1 MARLVGGDSV
11 IRYPTEQHLA
21 EAVKAGTKVR
31 YLVGCD
37 LGQAVDFT
45 AISVIERTDKPKLEM
60 NKGVPTGRVK
70 FDTGFA
76 VRDLQ
81 RLERGTSYVQQVEHI
96 AKVMA
101 TAPLSDNAK
110 LIVDRSGVGRG
121 VFDMLV
127 DADLK
132 PVGITITAGE
142 GSSKRGYTSAYRG
155 YNVSKLE
162 LVGQLVATAHRGELK
177 VSKKLSLAQ
186 VLQQEL
192 QDFRVSYTDS
202 GYSKFGARSGKH
214 DDLVL
219 SVAVAIW
226 WSRHAE
232 GAKITV
238 SKLQGF

>member
-1 MARLVGGDSV
+1 ME
-11 IRYPTEQHLA
+11 I
-21 EAVKAGTKVR
+21 
-31 YLVGCD
+31 
-37 LGQAVDFT
+37 
-45 AISVIERTDKPKLEM
+45 
-60 NKGVPTGRVK
+60 NKGWPTGRVEY
-70 FDTGFA
+70 DTRYA

-81 RLERGTSYVQQVEHI
+81 RLERGTSYVEQVEHI
-96 AKVMA
+96 ASLLA
-101 TAPLSDNAK
+101 TAPLSDKAK

-127 DADLK
+127 DAHLK
-132 PVGITITAGE
+132 PIGITITAGE

-162 LVGQLVATAHRGELK
+162 LVGQLVATVHQ
-177 VSKKLSLAQ
+177 KKLKIARQLPLAQ

-192 QDFRVSYTDS
+192 QDFRVSYTNS

-226 WSRHAE
+226 WARHMEGSRI
-232 GAKITV
+232 GV
-238 SKLQGF
+238 SELQGF

>member
-1 MARLVGGDSV
+1 MRIYRTD
-11 IRYPTEQHLA
+11 EQVR
-21 EAVKAGTKVR
+21 EAVRAGTKTQW
-31 YLVGCD
+31 LVGCD
-37 LGQAVDFT
+37 LGQSVDFT
-45 AISVIERTDKPKLEM
+45 AISIIERTDAPKLQILQ
-60 NKGVPTGRVK
+60 GWPTGKVEY
-70 FDTGFA
+70 DTTFA

-81 RLERGTSYVQQVEHI
+81 RLERGTSYVEQVAHI
-96 AKVMA
+96 SEVMA

-127 DADLK
+127 DAKLK
-132 PVGITITAGE
+132 PIGITITGGE
-142 GSSKRGYTSAYRG
+142 GSSTRGYTSSYMG
-155 YNVSKLE
+155 FNVSKLE

-177 VSKKLSLAQ
+177 VAKSLPLAQ

-192 QDFRVSYTDS
+192 QDFRVSFTNS

-226 WSRHAE
+226 WARHNE
-232 GAKITV
+232 GMRMRV
-238 SKLQGF
+238 SKLEGF